1 MTAYCPECG
10 NVICQCEEIK
20 KAERPHLST
29 SQAAQAAMSSDFDL
43 ILDEIRLEREACA
56 AICDEIASRHHKQHY
71 PDLESVADECAG
83 AIRSRSEERF

>member
-1 MTAYCPECG
+1 MTYCPECG

-20 KAERPHLST
+20 RAERPHLKAVT
-29 SQAAQAAMSSDFDL
+29 QPVVTDL
-43 ILDEIRLEREACA
+43 VLAEREACA

-83 AIRSRSEERF
+83 AIRSRSEKRF